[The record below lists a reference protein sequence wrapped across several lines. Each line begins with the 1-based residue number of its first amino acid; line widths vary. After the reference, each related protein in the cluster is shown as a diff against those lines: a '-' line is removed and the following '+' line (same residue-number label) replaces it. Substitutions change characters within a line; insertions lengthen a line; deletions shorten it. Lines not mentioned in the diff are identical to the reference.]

1 MALAPYKET
10 ETAASRVLYINSKDA
25 TTFFNNNQSDFT
37 FQLEEPIVVPEHHS
51 FLMSIYSAEIPYSFY
66 NFRIGVNCKLDYAE
80 SVFGVPASYDANGFL
95 DMTAPGADTMPLP
108 EGNWNAVEL
117 AAHITAHI
125 VSAGPVYPLLVEYDS
140 ISLKFKFRCMIAG
153 LRVTLGLINGPDSV
167 ADMNEELGFD
177 DINTQGDPFVER
189 DGAGFQDWWYGYTNP
204 PAVPP
209 GVGVDTGRSGPFLLN
224 PAYWLF
230 GDDVCDMTNSI
241 RSLFLR
247 TNLSTTSVLDSHIG
261 GGFSNILTRVPINA
275 EPGGIITIKPVDG
288 DVHKLLLKVKT
299 ITDISITLTNQENQV
314 INLNGLTFDVSLK
327 LEFIADKE
335 LKPEPN
341 RRLDYQI
348 SLEEANLKLT
358 KAVAK
363 GQGLV
368 GKKETSPQ
376 KSEEERRKSRQKKET
391 TKKKKETKK
400 KKIKNDEKNK

>member
-66 NFRIGVNCKLDYAE
+66 NFRIGVNCKLDYAV

-288 DVHKLLLKVKT
+288 DVHKLLLKVKA

-327 LEFIADKE
+327 LEFIADRE

-348 SLEEANLKLT
+348 GLEEANLKLT
-358 KAVAK
+358 KAVAQ
-363 GQGLV
+363 GQGI
-368 GKKETSPQ
+368 ETSPQ
-376 KSEEERRKSRQKKET
+376 KKE
-391 TKKKKETKK
+391 KKKKETKK
-400 KKIKNDEKNK
+400 KKNKEWREKQINL